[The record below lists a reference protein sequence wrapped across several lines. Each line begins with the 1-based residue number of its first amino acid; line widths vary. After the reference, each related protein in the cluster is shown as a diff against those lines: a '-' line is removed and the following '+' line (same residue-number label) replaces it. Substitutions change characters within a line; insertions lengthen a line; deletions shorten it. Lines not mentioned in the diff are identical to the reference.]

1 MNDHGPYTVSLDS
14 RPQVALNDRS
24 GCGGGYAKA
33 CEKLSGL
40 KFFAGNL
47 GEGEHT
53 LRFENGGPTEGDRT
67 FFGTSHWS
75 GMRKERIILT
85 IDFDRL
91 IVTTPSVY
99 PSRSLDSN
107 STCPWV
113 DCGTNNTAASSS
125 SSGPS
130 GSSQSVSPS
139 GSAPASTSS
148 PNAATGA
155 QPGSSV
161 LLLTVG
167 AWLLQRFL

>member
-1 MNDHGPYTVSLDS
+1 VNDHGPYTISLDS
-14 RPQVALNDRS
+14 VPQAALNDRS

-67 FFGTSHWS
+67 FFGESS
-75 GMRKERIILT
+75 QVQMRQKSIALM

-91 IVTTPSVY
+91 IVTTPSEY
-99 PSRSLDSN
+99 PSQLVESN
-107 STCPWV
+107 STCPFV
-113 DCGTNNTAASSS
+113 QCESNSNNTAPTSSS
-125 SSGPS
+125 SQSG
-130 GSSQSVSPS
+130 QSASAS

-148 PNAATGA
+148 PNAAAGVEN
-155 QPGSSV
+155 GSSI
-161 LLLTVG
+161 LWITLG
-167 AWLLQRFL
+167 AWLLKRFL